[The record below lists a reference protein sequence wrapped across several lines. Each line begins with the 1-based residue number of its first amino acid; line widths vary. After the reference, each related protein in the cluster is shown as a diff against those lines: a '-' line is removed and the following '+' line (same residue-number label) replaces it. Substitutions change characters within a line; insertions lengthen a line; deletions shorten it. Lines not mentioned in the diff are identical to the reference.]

1 MSDDVPKARAN
12 LHYAKERQQARAAEF
27 WQRTMDAGRLQRQ
40 AGKQMQA
47 GEREAG
53 VKRPRLR
60 PKM

>member
-1 MSDDVPKARAN
+1 MSDDDVPKARAN

-27 WQRTMDAGRLQRQ
+27 WQRTMDAGRVQRQ
-40 AGKQMQA
+40 AGKQMQ

-53 VKRPRLR
+53 PDRPKLR